1 MIRIFLV
8 LPGATDLDSQGRI
21 KGSLDVPMNS
31 DGDAQARRTADE
43 LSQEEIDLV
52 YSSPCLSARQTAEQ
66 LSHDGAIKIKVMDEL
81 RNLDRGLWHG
91 KLIEE
96 LKESQPRVYRQ
107 WSEQPE
113 TVQPPGGETLEF
125 ANKRIARILR
135 KLLRRHKDGTIAMVV
150 PEPVASLLRSQLEN
164 VEIGNLWKVECRC
177 GSWETIEVGPDTPSP
192 GISANT

>member
-1 MIRIFLV
+1 M
-8 LPGATDLDSQGRI
+8 PGATDLDTQGRI

-31 DGDAQARRTADE
+31 DGDAQARRTASE
-43 LSQEEIDLV
+43 LSEEIIDVV
-52 YSSPCLSARQTAEQ
+52 YASPCLAARQTAEQ
-66 LSHDGAIKIKVMDEL
+66 LARDGAIKVKVIEEL

-96 LKESQPRVYRQ
+96 LKESQPRVFRQ

-113 TVQPPGGETLEF
+113 TVQPPGGETLDL

-135 KLLRRHKDGTIAMVV
+135 KIRRRHTHGTIAMVV

-164 VEIGNLWKVECRC
+164 ADIGDLWKVECRC
-177 GSWETIEVGPDTPSP
+177 GSWEAIDVGPDSVSP
-192 GISANT
+192 GLSPNL